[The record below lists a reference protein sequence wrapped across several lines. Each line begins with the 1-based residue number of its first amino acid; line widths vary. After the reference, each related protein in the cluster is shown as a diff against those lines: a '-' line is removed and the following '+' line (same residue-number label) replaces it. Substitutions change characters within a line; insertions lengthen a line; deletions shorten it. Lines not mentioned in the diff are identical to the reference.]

1 MIVYAVLGSA
11 PKHMGQPIVEAKV
24 TAGLVSFYDFP
35 KAFTSLSLLN
45 QAVQEKLKARHEN
58 LPSN

>member
-11 PKHMGQPIVEAKV
+11 PKFMGQPIVEAKV

-35 KAFTSLSLLN
+35 KAYDSLLSLN
-45 QAVQEKLKARHEN
+45 QTIQEKLHERKN
-58 LPSN
+58 KHQP

>member
-35 KAFTSLSLLN
+35 KAYDSLPSLN
-45 QAVQEKLKARHEN
+45 QTIQEKLHERKN
-58 LPSN
+58 KHQP